1 MTVPKLPNGARLI
14 IERLNSHGKR
24 ADIVGGSV
32 RDFLLGKSP
41 SDFDITTSATPDEM
55 REIFSDMRT
64 VDTGIKHGTLTVLID
79 GVPYE
84 VTTYRK
90 DGEYTDHR
98 HPESVTFSS
107 LLSEDLCRRDFTVN
121 AMCYNE
127 KDGFTDLYGGMRDL
141 AARQIRAVGDPYK
154 RFDEDALRILRAVRF
169 SSTLDFDI
177 DSTTAKAAREMA
189 HLLDGISG
197 ERIFTEWKKLVA
209 GKRAYT
215 VIKDFPEVISRFLL
229 PGGEIIL
236 PERTAFNLAD
246 STARQLSIFALSA
259 KNAPTAY
266 ETAADRMH
274 FDNKTRRC
282 GMTVL
287 ENLDTPLNTLSDVNL
302 SFMRIGEECTLALI
316 NLRITLGT
324 LDHNALSFAESV
336 IADGLPYALSHLNVS
351 GEDVLSLGIVG
362 KEVGTALNAAL
373 EAVIFG
379 VVQNKKLE
387 LLNYIKSYTGKA

>member
-14 IERLNSHGKR
+14 IERLNSNGKR

-107 LLSEDLCRRDFTVN
+107 LLYEDLCRRDFTVN

-197 ERIFTEWKKLVA
+197 ERIFTEWKKLIA

-236 PERTAFNLAD
+236 PERTAF
-246 STARQLSIFALSA
+246 
-259 KNAPTAY
+259 
-266 ETAADRMH
+266 
-274 FDNKTRRC
+274 
-282 GMTVL
+282 
-287 ENLDTPLNTLSDVNL
+287 LNTVTTGPCSTTSSNV
-302 SFMRIGEECTLALI
+302 IGRHFLYSAI
-316 NLRITLGT
+316 
-324 LDHNALSFAESV
+324 
-336 IADGLPYALSHLNVS
+336 
-351 GEDVLSLGIVG
+351 
-362 KEVGTALNAAL
+362 
-373 EAVIFG
+373 
-379 VVQNKKLE
+379 
-387 LLNYIKSYTGKA
+387 